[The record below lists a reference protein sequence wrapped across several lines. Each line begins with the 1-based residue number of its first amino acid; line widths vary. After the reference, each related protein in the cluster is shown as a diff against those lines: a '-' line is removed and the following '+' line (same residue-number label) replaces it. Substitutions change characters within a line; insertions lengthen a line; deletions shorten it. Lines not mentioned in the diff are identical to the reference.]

1 MVTTK
6 IVEKKIYN
14 YCVQIAILKQIILQ
28 IKKLKK
34 MLTTEQIINLARK
47 QEWWNEFDKNRVFSV
62 EALALRALRIE
73 RYEYFITGAFIF
85 GNSYWFTRAEQFAKL
100 CKEEENKNSVPE
112 YDLVASKKVVARF
125 YINNQTPSKELL
137 SKTSEIL
144 KESNIAYDY
153 LKYEPEEKAYVA
165 YKNSASWVRR

>member
-1 MVTTK
+1 
-6 IVEKKIYN
+6 
-14 YCVQIAILKQIILQ
+14 
-28 IKKLKK
+28 
-34 MLTTEQIINLARK
+34 MLTKQQIINLARK
-47 QEWWNEFDKNRVFSV
+47 QEWWNEFDKKRSLPV
-62 EALALRALRIE
+62 ETLALHALRTK
-73 RYEYFITGAFIF
+73 RYEPFLSAAFIF
-85 GNSYWFTRAEQFAKL
+85 DNLDWFTRAEQFAKL

-125 YINNQTPSKELL
+125 YPNNQTLSKGLL
-137 SKTSEIL
+137 SKTAEIL